1 MMSSVTTK
9 TAPQQQTALVGVILL
24 LMRDGK
30 VFLQKRESADGW
42 LNRYAPVAGKVDDF
56 ELPSQAM
63 IREAAEEIG
72 ITIQPEN
79 LRMACMVQ
87 WNALP
92 DKHGQLKNYIEYYYQ
107 CDVFDGEPVIME
119 PEKASDIGF
128 YALDQLPDKT
138 VGSVNLVLDAIERG
152 QYFLEWSGQ
161 DRF

>member
-1 MMSSVTTK
+1 MMSSSAPALK
-9 TAPQQQTALVGVILL
+9 PQQQTALIGVILL

-30 VFLQKRESADGW
+30 LLLQKRESPDGW
-42 LNRYAPVAGKVDDF
+42 LNLYAPVAGKVDDF

-72 ITIQPEN
+72 ITIHPEN

-107 CDVFDGEPVIME
+107 CDVFDGEPCHHGTGKSVCYRVLYTG
-119 PEKASDIGF
+119 PAS
-128 YALDQLPDKT
+128 
-138 VGSVNLVLDAIERG
+138 
-152 QYFLEWSGQ
+152 
-161 DRF
+161 